1 MSEQA
6 EQIAGRAVEEQ
17 RALRRVATLVARA
30 VEPGEVFELVTEEVG
45 RVFGVQYSAMVR
57 YTDGEGIVVGRWDA
71 PGEASSFPA
80 GTKVSLEGDSAVIRV
95 YRTEAPARVDDYGD
109 RPGEIAR
116 AMRELGV
123 RSSVAA
129 PITVEGRLW
138 GAVVVVSDTDERFP
152 EGIEGRLAD
161 FADLV
166 ALALA
171 SASARQQ
178 LAASRARIVEAG
190 DAERRRLE
198 RNLHDGAQQRLVTL
212 ALSLRLAKAKL
223 PEDPVAAEP
232 LLDNALGDLEQA
244 LAELRE
250 LARGLHPAILTDHG
264 LAPAL
269 RALTRRAPIPVRL
282 EEVPEERFPEPV
294 EATVYY
300 LVSEAL
306 TNAARYAE
314 ASAVEVRLTSSNGR
328 LRIEVADDGRGGA
341 RAGVG
346 SGLRGLADRVE
357 ALSGR
362 FELESPLGAGTVVRA
377 ELPTSA

>member
-1 MSEQA
+1 VTEQA
-6 EQIAGRAVEEQ
+6 EQAAMRAVEEQ
-17 RALRRVATLVARA
+17 QALRRVATLVARA
-30 VEPGEVFELVTEEVG
+30 VEPEEVFGLVTEEVG
-45 RVFGVQYSAMVR
+45 RVFGVQYAAMVR
-57 YTDGEGIVVGRWDA
+57 YADERGIVVGRWDA
-71 PGEASSFPA
+71 PGEASSFPV
-80 GTKVSLEGDSAVIRV
+80 GTNVSLEGDSAVIRV
-95 YRTEAPARVDDYGD
+95 YRTGAPARLDDYAD

-116 AMRELGV
+116 SMRELGV

-138 GAVVVVSDTDERFP
+138 GAVVVVSDTEERFP
-152 EGIEGRLAD
+152 EGIEGRLGD

-171 SASARQQ
+171 SASAREQ

-212 ALSLRLAKAKL
+212 ALSLRLARAKL
-223 PEDPVAAEP
+223 PGDPIAAEP
-232 LLDNALGDLEQA
+232 LLDSAIGDLDQA

-269 RALTRRAPIPVRL
+269 RALTRRAPVPVRL
-282 EEVPEERFPEPV
+282 GDVPEERFPEPI
-294 EATVYY
+294 EATAYY

-306 TNAARYAE
+306 TNVTRYAE
-314 ASAVEVRLTSSNGR
+314 ASSVEVRLTSSDGR
-328 LRIEVADDGRGGA
+328 LRVEVADDGRGGA
-341 RAGVG
+341 QAAAG

-362 FELESPLGAGTVVRA
+362 FELESPPGAGTVVRA

>member
-1 MSEQA
+1 VTEQA
-6 EQIAGRAVEEQ
+6 EQAAMRAVEEQ
-17 RALRRVATLVARA
+17 QALRRVATLVARA
-30 VEPGEVFELVTEEVG
+30 VEPEEVFGLVTEEVG
-45 RVFGVQYSAMVR
+45 RVFGVQYAAMVR
-57 YTDGEGIVVGRWDA
+57 YADERGIVVGRWDA
-71 PGEASSFPA
+71 PGEASSFPV
-80 GTKVSLEGDSAVIRV
+80 GTNVSLEGDSAVIRV
-95 YRTEAPARVDDYGD
+95 YRTGAPARLDDYAD

-116 AMRELGV
+116 MMRELGV

-152 EGIEGRLAD
+152 DGIEGRLAD

-171 SASARQQ
+171 STSAREQ

-212 ALSLRLAKAKL
+212 ALSLRLARAKL
-223 PEDPVAAEP
+223 PGDPVAAEP
-232 LLDNALGDLEQA
+232 LLDSAIGDLDQA

-269 RALTRRAPIPVRL
+269 RALTRRAPVPVCL
-282 EEVPEERFPEPV
+282 ADVPEERFPEPI
-294 EATVYY
+294 EATAYY

-306 TNAARYAE
+306 TNATRYAE
-314 ASAVEVRLTSSNGR
+314 ASSVEVRLTSSDGR
-328 LRIEVADDGRGGA
+328 LRVEVADDGRGGA
-341 RAGVG
+341 QAAAG

-357 ALSGR
+357 ALRGR
-362 FELESPLGAGTVVRA
+362 FELESPPGAGTVVRA

>member
-1 MSEQA
+1 VTEQA
-6 EQIAGRAVEEQ
+6 EQAAMRAVEEQ
-17 RALRRVATLVARA
+17 QALRRVATLVARA
-30 VEPGEVFELVTEEVG
+30 VEPEEVFGLVTEEVG
-45 RVFGVQYSAMVR
+45 RVFGVQYAAMVR
-57 YTDGEGIVVGRWDA
+57 YADERGVVVGRWDA
-71 PGEASSFPA
+71 PGEASSFPV
-80 GTKVSLEGDSAVIRV
+80 GTNVSLEGDSAVIRV
-95 YRTEAPARVDDYGD
+95 YRTGAPARLDDYTD

-116 AMRELGV
+116 SMRELGV
-123 RSSVAA
+123 RSSLAA
-129 PITVEGRLW
+129 PITVDGRLW
-138 GAVVVVSDTDERFP
+138 GAVVVVSDTEERFP
-152 EGIEGRLAD
+152 EGIEGRLGD

-171 SASARQQ
+171 SASAREQ

-212 ALSLRLAKAKL
+212 ALSLRLARAKL
-223 PEDPVAAEP
+223 PGDPIAAEP
-232 LLDNALGDLEQA
+232 LLDSAIGDLDQA

-269 RALTRRAPIPVRL
+269 RALTRRAPVPVRL
-282 EEVPEERFPEPV
+282 ADVPEERFPEPI
-294 EATVYY
+294 EATAYY

-306 TNAARYAE
+306 TNVTRYAE
-314 ASAVEVRLTSSNGR
+314 ASSVEVRLTSSDGR
-328 LRIEVADDGRGGA
+328 LRVEVADDGRGGA
-341 RAGVG
+341 QAAAG

-362 FELESPLGAGTVVRA
+362 FELESPPGAGTVVRA